1 MVEVREEQRAFRNAL
16 ALLPAG
22 VSIITTNGPAGRC
35 GLTAS
40 AVCSVT
46 DTPPT
51 ILGCVNRSS
60 KSHAALKANGHLCIN
75 VLRGDQQELA
85 EHFAGIT
92 KVPMEER
99 FEWPIWDEG
108 AHGVPVLRT
117 ALLQLQGR
125 IVDAKEVGTHSVF
138 FVEVETIGN
147 LSEGDSLVYFS
158 REFHNLRRQGSPS

>member
-1 MVEVREEQRAFRNAL
+1 MIEIREEQMAFRNAL
-16 ALLPAG
+16 AMLPAG

-46 DTPPT
+46 DSPPT

-60 KSHAALKANGHLCIN
+60 RSHAALKANGHLCIN
-75 VLRGDQQELA
+75 VLGGDQQELA
-85 EHFAGIT
+85 EHFAGLT

-99 FEWPIWDEG
+99 FQWPIWDTGIHG
-108 AHGVPVLRT
+108 APILRD

-125 IVDAKEVGTHSVF
+125 IVDVKDVGTHSVF
-138 FVEVETIGN
+138 FVEVEIIGN
-147 LSEGDSLVYFS
+147 RSEGDSLVYFS
-158 REFHNLRRQGSPS
+158 REFHRLRRPGTHA